1 MLFDYGCI
9 AVVALAWGSLPL
21 FARSSGLGGPLG
33 SLLLMIFGI
42 APIALAVLLQRDFAP
57 PPAAALGKLA
67 IAGGLMGI
75 GLIAFNLLANAKM
88 DASTSIPIVDAAML
102 VVTASGAIY
111 FFGEPLSTQKVLGVV
126 LLLAGI
132 ALLRPS

>member
-9 AVVALAWGSLPL
+9 AVVALAWGSWPL

>member
-9 AVVALAWGSLPL
+9 AVVALAWGSWPL

-42 APIALAVLLQRDFAP
+42 APLAVLLQRDFAP

>member
-9 AVVALAWGSLPL
+9 AVVALAWGSWPL

-57 PPAAALGKLA
+57 PSSAALGKLA

-75 GLIAFNLLANAKM
+75 GLIAFNLLANAEM
-88 DASTSIPIVDAAML
+88 DASTSIPIVDSAML
-102 VVTASGAIY
+102 IVTTVGAIY
-111 FFGEPLSTQKVLGVV
+111 FFGESVSTQKLIGIV
-126 LLLAGI
+126 LLLSGI

>member
-1 MLFDYGCI
+1 MLFDYACI
-9 AVVALAWGSLPL
+9 AIVAFAWGSWPL
-21 FARSSGLGGPLG
+21 FARSSGIGGPLG
-33 SLLLMIFGI
+33 SLLLMVFGI
-42 APIALAVLLQRDFAP
+42 APIALAVLLQRDWAP
-57 PPAAALGKLA
+57 PSSAELGKLA
-67 IAGGLMGI
+67 IAGGLMGV

>member
-1 MLFDYGCI
+1 
-9 AVVALAWGSLPL
+9 
-21 FARSSGLGGPLG
+21 
-33 SLLLMIFGI
+33 
-42 APIALAVLLQRDFAP
+42 
-57 PPAAALGKLA
+57 
-67 IAGGLMGI
+67 MGI

-111 FFGEPLSTQKVLGVV
+111 FFGEPISTQKVLGVA